1 MLLALLLL
9 QQLLIGLA
17 GINHESFVKADGSI
31 SGKRRHHHI
40 HRSHAD
46 QDKPQPDVLSDG
58 APPISNIL
66 AEIEEAA
73 KSLQVTDS
81 KVVDETTLPP
91 KLKPMRQDAKFPV
104 INEWACALMCASHAE
119 DGCCTYKDN
128 AKRVDDENDGDNY
141 EEDTGLCEFRAGFG
155 GVDEGQEEWS
165 ASQCVA
171 GYSTSKCAE
180 WRPGRCMGTPQEL
193 TTASLGLP
201 VWDLVFED
209 HFDRL
214 TCVPDRNGILRPNP
228 LSWTPEIGY
237 KRGKEN
243 QFYKAENVECR
254 NGALIIT
261 AQRER
266 AKAESKCEVKGSDDP
281 QLDGEACSV
290 CGPPAFEYGPPCDQT
305 LGDGSPICDCSAGA
319 EYTSGSLVSRRK
331 LEFSYGKLEM
341 RAKIDT
347 RPGAWSSWWAVGD
360 FLDVPWPKNGE
371 IDIMDAFQGM
381 LKASVIHADE
391 TGEPSSAIFHGAARK
406 VTADWERHFH
416 TWTMEW
422 DKDYILIQV
431 DRQTLLKLDLSVA
444 DPVRTTWPNP
454 FTNDK
459 KFFMILNL
467 AVGGH
472 SGGNASVSEFPVTLE
487 VDYVKYYQK
496 KGRTSR

>member
-1 MLLALLLL
+1 MA
-9 QQLLIGLA
+9 
-17 GINHESFVKADGSI
+17 V
-31 SGKRRHHHI
+31 
-40 HRSHAD
+40 
-46 QDKPQPDVLSDG
+46 
-58 APPISNIL
+58 APIR
-66 AEIEEAA
+66 
-73 KSLQVTDS
+73 
-81 KVVDETTLPP
+81 TTP
-91 KLKPMRQDAKFPV
+91 
-104 INEWACALMCASHAE
+104 
-119 DGCCTYKDN
+119 
-128 AKRVDDENDGDNY
+128 KRVGDENDGDNY

-155 GVDEGQEEWS
+155 GVDESQSEQWS
-165 ASQCVA
+165 SAQCIA
-171 GYSTSKCAE
+171 GYSTSKCAQ
-180 WRPGRCMGTPQEL
+180 WRPGRCIGSPKEL
-193 TTASLGLP
+193 STASMGLP

-237 KRGKEN
+237 KRGREN

-254 NGALIIT
+254 NGALVIT

-266 AKAESKCEVKGSDDP
+266 AKPLPKCEVKGSDDP
-281 QLDGEACSV
+281 ALDGEACSV
-290 CGPPAFEYGPPCDQT
+290 CGPPTFEYGAPCDQT
-305 LGDGSPICDCSAGA
+305 LGDGSPVCDCSAGA

-331 LEFSYGKLEM
+331 VEFSYGKLEM

-360 FLDVPWPKNGE
+360 FEDVPWPKNGE

-391 TGEPSSAIFHGAARK
+391 TGDASNAIFHGAAKK
-406 VTADWERHFH
+406 VNADWERHYH

-422 DKDYILIQV
+422 DKDFITISV
-431 DRQTLLKLDLSVA
+431 DRQEVLRLDLSVA
-444 DPVRTTWPNP
+444 DPVRTSWPNP

-472 SGGNASVSEFPVTLE
+472 SGGNATQSEFPVTMM
-487 VDYVKYYQK
+487 VDYIKYYQK
-496 KGRTSR
+496 KSRTDR